1 MVSAAEDGESLHVEL
16 GERSDRK
23 KGYDESRGACQARV
37 RIPKNCLGGFQ
48 RSERESS
55 FLFQLLPSF
64 FPFFLQNLSLSCTIY
79 SLRMTTEYPEHFLER
94 PTPEQLHELAQIQR
108 RAEADPLETGHVLD
122 WMGPQLEDGAPPPT
136 DYPHNRSPSPNPLRP
151 LHSILVDP
159 QLGPS
164 ASPWTLT
171 LVEALQVWRARA
183 TSGGDTRRAFSV
195 VVKLYHQAL
204 FPPPEPRDSRAE
216 YDSWNWYSATY
227 KQEREALVYRSVFIS
242 RFSRIELS

>member
-1 MVSAAEDGESLHVEL
+1 
-16 GERSDRK
+16 
-23 KGYDESRGACQARV
+23 
-37 RIPKNCLGGFQ
+37 
-48 RSERESS
+48 
-55 FLFQLLPSF
+55 
-64 FPFFLQNLSLSCTIY
+64 
-79 SLRMTTEYPEHFLER
+79 MTTEYPEHFLER

-171 LVEALQVWRARA
+171 LVEALQSGADQWSQVWRARA

-227 KQEREALVYRSVFIS
+227 KQEREALVYRRARDSQGSDIPICYGFYRFYLPSGEEVVGVVLEDLVENDRGIS
-242 RFSRIELS
+242 LREFLFREARADRMTATRFELIKLPVTPTTSCIYAPTHPDPL